1 MLSNLLFASSVGSCW
16 YVLTE
21 FADALQRDKGRQER
35 GLTPDHFRTCGTVV
49 VNPLL

>member
-21 FADALQRDKGRQER
+21 FADELQREKGRQKR
-35 GLTPDHFRTCGTVV
+35 RLTPDHFRTCGTVV